1 MKKVIVDWVEHHI
14 YSAEIEIPDNL
25 SPEEELEWVIHNTDD
40 WGMDWREPDE
50 INIDWD
56 SFYLNE
62 VNE

>member
-1 MKKVIVDWVEHHI
+1 MKKVYVDWVEHHV

-25 SPEEELEWVIHNTDD
+25 SPEEERDWVLNNTDE
-40 WGMDWREPDE
+40 WEMDWREPDE

-56 SFYLNE
+56 SFYVNE